1 MESLTKQLRYMIVR
15 EVSDNG
21 EFVLEQKNKFSVSEK
36 IEVMKPDGR
45 DIEVNVISIKDE
57 EGNEMESCPH
67 PKQKLLVKLSET
79 PERGDVLRVKE

>member
-1 MESLTKQLRYMIVR
+1 MFQ
-15 EVSDNG
+15 
-21 EFVLEQKNKFSVSEK
+21 EK